1 MYIAENGDVFDDEE
15 FIITS
20 NNELKDDDYLHY
32 DNVED
37 IITLWENKFNF

>member
-15 FIITS
+15 FIINS

-37 IITLWENKFNF
+37 IISLWENKFKL

>member
-20 NNELKDDDYLHY
+20 NNELKDEDYLHY

-37 IITLWENKFNF
+37 IISLWENKFKL